1 MIRPRS
7 GRTSATNQALRI
19 AQGLVIRLACRAH
32 RVQFAWLPLLAA
44 LISLLVG
51 CGKESMVAASIS
63 VSSPAFSSGGAIPAK
78 YTCSGADVSP
88 ALSWTGTPGG
98 AHSLVLT
105 VIDPDAPGKPFVHWV
120 IFNLPPASSDLSE
133 GAAPPRGGVQGR
145 NDFGSNGYG
154 GPCPP
159 PGPAHHYHFKIY
171 ALDTMTSLPEGASNS
186 SLQEAINGHVLATG
200 EIVGTFKR

>member
-1 MIRPRS
+1 MIRHRS
-7 GRTSATNQALRI
+7 GRTSATNQALRV

-105 VIDPDAPGKPFVHWV
+105 VIDPDAPGKPLVHWV

-159 PGPAHHYHFKIY
+159 PGDRKSTR
-171 ALDTMTSLPEGASNS
+171 LNS
-186 SLQEAINGHVLATG
+186 SHRCISYAVFCL
-200 EIVGTFKR
+200 KKKK